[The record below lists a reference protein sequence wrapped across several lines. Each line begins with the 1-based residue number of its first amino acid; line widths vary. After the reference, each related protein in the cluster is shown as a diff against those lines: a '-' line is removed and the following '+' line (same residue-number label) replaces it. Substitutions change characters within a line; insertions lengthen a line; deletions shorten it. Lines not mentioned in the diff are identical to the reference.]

1 MGCILTAIRTTDF
14 FLEVAKGEV
23 FAHQIKIVNMH
34 SPSVGQIFEDF
45 WFFGGLI
52 SYPTTGET
60 WQIRSTDAQDNPSGT
75 GAGFVR
81 VQSLDTDYNDQEET
95 PTLNGT
101 TPVALSN
108 SHFRPAPSQVV
119 APIGSNE
126 NNVGD
131 IIIETTGGVR
141 RQTIPANTGLSH
153 DGFVTIPA
161 GFSLFGIQL
170 VSCPSKGQSGKV
182 RIGYRLAGVDQPFI
196 FGPPIPFYE
205 GIIVMP
211 VKSPFGVPEK
221 TDIRFQVISD
231 NPEAFLTQQADI
243 ILIDNNILQNPPNTI
258 EAR

>member
-1 MGCILTAIRTTDF
+1 MTAIRTTDF

-23 FAHQIKIVNMH
+23 AGQEIRIVNMH
-34 SPSVGQIFEDF
+34 NPSVGQTFEDF
-45 WFFGGLI
+45 WFAGGLL

-81 VQSLDTDYNDQEET
+81 VNSLGVGYNQQTEIAT
-95 PTLNGT
+95 MNGT
-101 TPVALSN
+101 TPVILTNSN
-108 SHFRPAPSQVV
+108 FRSGISQIA

-126 NNVGD
+126 KNVGD

-141 RQTIPANTGLSH
+141 RQTIAANKGLSH
-153 DGFVTIPA
+153 DGFFTVPIGLA
-161 GFSLFGIQL
+161 LFGIQL
-170 VSCPSKGQSGKV
+170 VSCPSKGQSGNIQ
-182 RIGYRLAGVDQPFI
+182 IGYRLAGVDEPFI

-221 TDIRFQVISD
+221 TDIRFQISSD
-231 NPEAFLTQQADI
+231 NPDAFLTQQADI
-243 ILIDNNILQNPPNTI
+243 ILISNSQLQNPPVTI